1 MKPLDVL
8 DWMTVLMWT
17 SLLPV
22 SDSTVIFSFLYFNR
36 IFPREY
42 LLQHIHLYSMAD
54 LQQVHTR
61 TLNDDAVHIS
71 LLPGKAFNT

>member
-1 MKPLDVL
+1 
-8 DWMTVLMWT
+8 MWT
-17 SLLPV
+17 SMLPV
-22 SDSTVIFSFLYFNR
+22 SQNTVIFSFLCFNR

-61 TLNDDAVHIS
+61 AQNDETIHIS
-71 LLPGKAFNT
+71 LLPGMAFIPNTEYYE